1 MADKVV
7 DVEPAIAA
15 MLKEKLNAFL
25 EVSDDDL
32 PMYFQANMNNILSL
46 KRQDIT
52 EALEARDNSH
62 IMNEIRNGLLPQANQ
77 LFPELTDRI
86 PIKRQKMEKLCDDIY
101 TLAHCILVK
110 NAGGEPD
117 PVTKN
122 WLYSVY
128 RNKPSKTMPAQNN
141 TLQSTPDPIQNGDRT
156 KLQEEKT
163 PGKSNVIIKL

>member
-1 MADKVV
+1 MADKVDV
-7 DVEPAIAA
+7 DVEPAVAA
-15 MLKEKLNAFL
+15 MLKETLNAFL

-32 PMYFQANMNNILSL
+32 PMYFQANMNDILSL

-52 EALEARDNSH
+52 KALEERDNSQ
-62 IMNEIRNGLLPQANQ
+62 IMNDIRNNLLPQANQ

-110 NAGGEPD
+110 NAGDEPD
-117 PVTKN
+117 SVTKN

-128 RNKPSKTMPAQNN
+128 RNEPIKTMPAQNN
-141 TLQSTPDPIQNGDRT
+141 TSKHTGPYTNHQ
-156 KLQEEKT
+156 
-163 PGKSNVIIKL
+163 